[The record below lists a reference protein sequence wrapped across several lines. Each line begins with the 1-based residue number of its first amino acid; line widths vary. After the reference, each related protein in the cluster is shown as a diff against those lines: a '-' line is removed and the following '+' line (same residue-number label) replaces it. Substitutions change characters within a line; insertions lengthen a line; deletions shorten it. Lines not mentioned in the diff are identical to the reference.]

1 MSYSTTRTATFT
13 VTHARHLA
21 SKIAADMNVCA
32 AYYGKPSQAQVEQ
45 YSEELTELLRY
56 GYVETYEFGFK
67 KDDKRIVSWYYTV
80 DSTGSITS
88 DDRAGKVTSGA
99 NIEGA
104 TMFNFLTYSSKWDD
118 LSTSEKE
125 DVKKGL
131 PIQRT
136 SGDPPGDGNG
146 YWTTGDRS
154 YSSGGVGM
162 SRNSFRPL

>member
-1 MSYSTTRTATFT
+1 MSYSTSRTATFT
-13 VTHARHLA
+13 VAHARNLS
-21 SKIAADMNVCA
+21 SKVAADMNICA
-32 AYYGKPSQAQVEQ
+32 NYYGKPTLDQIEK

-67 KDDKRIVSWYYTV
+67 KDDKRVVSWYYIV
-80 DSTGSITS
+80 DSSGSITS
-88 DDRAGKVTSGA
+88 DDRAGKLTSGA

-104 TMFNFLTYSSKWDD
+104 TFFNFLTYSSKWDG
-118 LSTSEKE
+118 LSSSERE
-125 DVKKGL
+125 EIKKSL

-136 SGDPPGDGNG
+136 TGEPPADGSG
-146 YWTTGDRS
+146 YWTSGDRS